1 MDIKEV
7 SVPDYQTLYPYL
19 FNRVTDAVT
28 ALQAR
33 DYGTAEDILKSAQ
46 QDTEAQY
53 AEGEYE
59 LRAPPLHFAV
69 SLVFSPAI
77 VYNVRANQ
85 RKRGF
90 CR

>member
-7 SVPDYQTLYPYL
+7 SVPDYQSLYTYL

-53 AEGEYE
+53 AEGE
-59 LRAPPLHFAV
+59 
-69 SLVFSPAI
+69 
-77 VYNVRANQ
+77 
-85 RKRGF
+85 
-90 CR
+90 